1 MNTEENCISFLDTDW
16 SYHLA
21 RRMEKEK
28 TNSVLGYRTAGSAAE
43 AATGHMLYEEMCE
56 IGLTDVSRDTFTLDG
71 WEFEKAILKYVD
83 ESGREHLFQMG
94 GYQTNFQTDGFQ
106 DYELV
111 YLGKGTAADYEGIN
125 VQNKLVLV
133 EINQR
138 DEWWMQRM
146 MRSWK

>member
-71 WEFEKAILKYVD
+71 WEFEKAIL
-83 ESGREHLFQMG
+83 
-94 GYQTNFQTDGFQ
+94 
-106 DYELV
+106 
-111 YLGKGTAADYEGIN
+111 
-125 VQNKLVLV
+125 
-133 EINQR
+133 
-138 DEWWMQRM
+138 
-146 MRSWK
+146 